1 MAGGRALVRRVDRAL
16 SGGPARLAG
25 PVPPRGAGGARRPAR
40 QRPRVVPGRGRRGGP
55 AADERALLARQAC
68 PAVRRYRGG
77 ARVLAHAGPRGFDRL
92 LRTARTARSEPAPA
106 AGPARPAAPAL
117 GPDRPH

>member
-25 PVPPRGAGGARRPAR
+25 PVPPGGAGSVRRPAR

-55 AADERALLARQAC
+55 AADERALLARQAG
-68 PAVRRYRGG
+68 PAVWRYRGG

-92 LRTARTARSEPAPA
+92 LRTARTARSEPAA
-106 AGPARPAAPAL
+106 AAVRGGAAARAL
-117 GPDRPH
+117 GHDRG

>member
-55 AADERALLARQAC
+55 AADERALLAPQAC
-68 PAVRRYRGG
+68 PAVPRYPGG
-77 ARVLAHAGPRGFDRL
+77 ARGPAHACPPGFDPPFTAAP
-92 LRTARTARSEPAPA
+92 TAR
-106 AGPARPAAPAL
+106 
-117 GPDRPH
+117 